1 MTAKSEKL
9 KFKNLTGDLFFAS
22 PVEELKSLVDQ
33 QEHLRQT
40 GSLSIALP
48 NTSFYIYRATTQA
61 ASLKE
66 LIDILESDLQKLK
79 SE

>member
-1 MTAKSEKL
+1 MIAKSEKL

-22 PVEELKSLVDQ
+22 PVEELKNLADQ

-48 NTSFYIYRATTQA
+48 NTSFYVYRATTQA

-66 LIDILESDLQKLK
+66 LIEILESDLQKLK

>member
-1 MTAKSEKL
+1 MIAKSEKL

-33 QEHLRQT
+33 QEHLREI

-48 NTSFYIYRATTQA
+48 NTSFYVYRATTQA

-66 LIDILESDLQKLK
+66 LIEILESDLQKLK